1 MIFSDE
7 EVEQDSGRSEAEE
20 DAEPEHSPS
29 TDAIPVS
36 KINSSSAQLILV
48 HICWLQSQFRHFVT
62 VAFTQRLVCFDVVHY
77 LDCSVRIVTTGWKMG
92 LNLSKGKG
100 YLS

>member
-20 DAEPEHSPS
+20 DPEPEHSPS

-36 KINSSSAQLILV
+36 RINSSSAQLILV
-48 HICWLQSQFRHFVT
+48 HMS
-62 VAFTQRLVCFDVVHY
+62 AG
-77 LDCSVRIVTTGWKMG
+77 CSYSSDT
-92 LNLSKGKG
+92 L
-100 YLS
+100 

>member
-36 KINSSSAQLILV
+36 RINSSSAQLIVV
-48 HICWLQSQFRHFVT
+48 HICWWHLLF
-62 VAFTQRLVCFDVVHY
+62 
-77 LDCSVRIVTTGWKMG
+77 
-92 LNLSKGKG
+92 
-100 YLS
+100 

>member
-36 KINSSSAQLILV
+36 KINSSSAHLILV
-48 HICWLQSQFRHFVT
+48 YICWLQLQFLHFVT
-62 VAFTQRLVCFDVVHY
+62 VAFTQGLVCFDDVVK
-77 LDCSVRIVTTGWKMG
+77 SV
-92 LNLSKGKG
+92 
-100 YLS
+100 

>member
-36 KINSSSAQLILV
+36 KINSSSAQLILIY
-48 HICWLQSQFRHFVT
+48 ICWLQLQFWHFVT
-62 VAFTQRLVCFDVVHY
+62 VAFTQGFVCFDIIHY
-77 LDCSVRIVTTGWKMG
+77 LDC
-92 LNLSKGKG
+92 
-100 YLS
+100 

>member
-20 DAEPEHSPS
+20 DAEPDHSPS

-36 KINSSSAQLILV
+36 RINSSSAQLIVV
-48 HICWLQSQFRHFVT
+48 HVCWLLLRFGHFVT
-62 VAFTQRLVCFDVVHY
+62 VVFTQELVCSDVVHY
-77 LDCSVRIVTTGWKMG
+77 FDCSVRVVTTGWKMG

>member
-48 HICWLQSQFRHFVT
+48 YICWLQLQFWHFVT
-62 VAFTQRLVCFDVVHY
+62 SLHPGIGLFWYHPLFGLLSPYSDYRLEDGFE
-77 LDCSVRIVTTGWKMG
+77 SQ
-92 LNLSKGKG
+92 
-100 YLS
+100 

>member
-36 KINSSSAQLILV
+36 KINSQLILV
-48 HICWLQSQFRHFVT
+48 HICWLQLELWHFVT
-62 VAFTQRLVCFDVVHY
+62 VAFTRGLVCFDVHY
-77 LDCSVRIVTTGWKMG
+77 LDCTVHIVTTGWKWV
-92 LNLSKGKG
+92 
-100 YLS
+100 